1 MNGSDHNH
9 FCLMFKSAH
18 YVYKFKIN
26 LELDWSKF
34 ILKLINQIK
43 QMQRMNEV
51 GELYYD
57 FLTTINE
64 AMQTDFIKIKS
75 LEE

>member
-1 MNGSDHNH
+1 
-9 FCLMFKSAH
+9 
-18 YVYKFKIN
+18 
-26 LELDWSKF
+26 
-34 ILKLINQIK
+34 
-43 QMQRMNEV
+43 MQRMNEV